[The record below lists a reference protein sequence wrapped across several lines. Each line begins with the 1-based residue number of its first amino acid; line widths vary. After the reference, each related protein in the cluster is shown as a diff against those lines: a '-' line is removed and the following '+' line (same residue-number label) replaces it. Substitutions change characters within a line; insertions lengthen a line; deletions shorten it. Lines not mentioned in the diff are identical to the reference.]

1 MRFRSGASLDSSQV
15 SDRRGMKAGAPL
27 ALGGTGVVGLLIF
40 IAIQVL
46 GGGGGGAGGS
56 FGDGSPFSLGQ
67 SGATGQENDL
77 SSSCRTGADAEQRQ
91 DCRLV
96 AVVNSV
102 QEYWGGSLQGYQEI
116 DTVLFT
122 DQVSTGCGAA
132 TSSVG
137 PFYCPADTTVYLDLS
152 FYDDLQQQFG
162 AQGGPFAEA
171 YVVAHEYGHHVQH
184 LVGTDQKVGGDRE
197 GADSGSVRLELQADC
212 YAGVW
217 AAHAEQTQLIEQL
230 TEADIAEGLDAAS
243 KIGDDYIQSHFG
255 RSGVNP
261 DSWTHGSSAQRQ
273 AWFTT
278 GYRTGD
284 PNACDTFSAA
294 TL

>member
-15 SDRRGMKAGAPL
+15 SDRRGMGAAPM
-27 ALGGTGVVGLLIF
+27 ALGGTGLVGLLIF
-40 IAIQVL
+40 LAVTFL
-46 GGGGGGAGGS
+46 GGGGGGDGSLGGA
-56 FGDGSPFSLGQ
+56 GSPFSLGAG
-67 SGATGQENDL
+67 SGTEADL
-77 SSSCRTGADAEQRQ
+77 SAECRTGSDAEQRQ
-91 DCRLV
+91 DCRIV

-102 QEYWGGSLQGYQEI
+102 QEYWGQTLNGYQEI

-122 DQVSTGCGAA
+122 GQVSTGCGGA

-152 FYDDLQQQFG
+152 FYDDLQSRFG

-184 LVGTDQKVGGDRE
+184 LVGADRRAAGDRE
-197 GADSGSVRLELQADC
+197 GAESGSVRLELQADC

-217 AAHAEQTQLIEQL
+217 AAHAEQTQLIEDI
-230 TEADIAEGLDAAS
+230 TDEDIALGLDAAS
-243 KIGDDYIQSHFG
+243 VIGDDYIQSHFG
-255 RSGVNP
+255 GGVDP
-261 DSWTHGSSAQRQ
+261 DSWTHGSSEQRQ
-273 AWFTT
+273 RWFTS
-278 GYRTGD
+278 GYRSGD
-284 PNACDTFSAA
+284 PGACDTFAAA